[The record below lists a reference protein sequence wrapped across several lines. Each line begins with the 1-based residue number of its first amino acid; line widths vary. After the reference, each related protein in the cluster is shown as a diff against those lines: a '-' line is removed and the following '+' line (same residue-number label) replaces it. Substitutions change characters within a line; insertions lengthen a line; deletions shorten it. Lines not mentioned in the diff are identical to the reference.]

1 MQKYATLCNANNN
14 YHHMIEI
21 VRLPLRRLIQPR
33 NGATVRARQ
42 ACLASALLA
51 GLSRDAIQPI
61 RECTLI
67 IGNRGRRLCDKLAL
81 ALILSKDIRRI
92 RKPLHTEI
100 VIHGLLHGWIVNGR
114 GLRAPWIVFDLIE

>member
-1 MQKYATLCNANNN
+1 MQKYAKICNAMQCYAMANNS

-51 GLSRDAIQPI
+51 GLSRNAIQPV
-61 RECTLI
+61 RKGALI
-67 IGNRGRRLCDKLAL
+67 VGDRGRWLCDKLAL

-92 RKPLHTEI
+92 
-100 VIHGLLHGWIVNGR
+100 
-114 GLRAPWIVFDLIE
+114 

>member
-1 MQKYATLCNANNN
+1 MQKYAKICKNMQCYAMANNS

-42 ACLASALLA
+42 ACLASTLLA

-61 RECTLI
+61 RKCTLI
-67 IGNRGRRLCDKLAL
+67 IGNRGGWLCDKLAL
-81 ALILSKDIRRI
+81 ALILSKDIGRI
-92 RKPLHTEI
+92 
-100 VIHGLLHGWIVNGR
+100 
-114 GLRAPWIVFDLIE
+114 